1 MITTNKKSTK
11 NELSTLLRKTN
22 DNQLH
27 IISPITNKTLSD
39 LVTTLKKLFNDSSY
53 ITVVVIKNQ

>member
-11 NELSTLLRKTN
+11 NELSTLLRKIN

-27 IISPITNKTLSD
+27 IVSPVTNKTISD
-39 LVTTLKKLFNDSSY
+39 LVNTLKKLLNDSSY

>member
-1 MITTNKKSTK
+1 MITTNKKTTK

-27 IISPITNKTLSD
+27 IVSPVTNKTISD
-39 LVTTLKKLFNDSSY
+39 LVISLKKLLNDSSY
-53 ITVVVIKNQ
+53 ITVVVIKNN

>member
-1 MITTNKKSTK
+1 MITTNKKTTK

-22 DNQLH
+22 DTQLH
-27 IISPITNKTLSD
+27 IISPITNKTIND
-39 LVTTLKKLFNDSSY
+39 LVISLKKLLNDSSY

>member
-1 MITTNKKSTK
+1 MIITNKKSTK

-27 IISPITNKTLSD
+27 IISPITNKTIND
-39 LVTTLKKLFNDSSY
+39 LVTTLKKLLNDSSY